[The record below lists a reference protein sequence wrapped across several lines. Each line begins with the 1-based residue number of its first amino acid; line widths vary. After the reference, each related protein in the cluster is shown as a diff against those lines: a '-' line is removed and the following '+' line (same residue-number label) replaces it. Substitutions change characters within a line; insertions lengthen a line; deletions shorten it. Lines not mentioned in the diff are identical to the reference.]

1 MEQDNQQSLQPDPD
15 EAIEP
20 AMYQSRR
27 QAEAIPESDDP
38 NETFL
43 NNIISKPSFFD

>member
-1 MEQDNQQSLQPDPD
+1 MEQDNQQSPQPEG

-27 QAEAIPESDDP
+27 QAEAEPESDDP
-38 NETFL
+38 NDTFL
-43 NNIISKPSFFD
+43 RNINSKPSFFD